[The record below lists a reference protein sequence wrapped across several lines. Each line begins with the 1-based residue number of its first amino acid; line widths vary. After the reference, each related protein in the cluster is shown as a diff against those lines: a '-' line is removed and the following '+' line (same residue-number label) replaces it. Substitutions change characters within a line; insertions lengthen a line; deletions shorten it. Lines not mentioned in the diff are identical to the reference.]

1 MSGGNIV
8 RKIKKCVKFVS
19 MVGTDVYE
27 GYQDDDFYG
36 VLSIIPISRI
46 VLIIL
51 KVHFQNSWSQ

>member
-1 MSGGNIV
+1 
-8 RKIKKCVKFVS
+8 

-27 GYQDDDFYG
+27 GSRDDDFYG